1 MPSQRPNRSHFS
13 SCYKTTAPHVQ
24 GASSCCNSQLCPSWW
39 KGEMVMCPCIGYRSL
54 AFIFIWALIPIYW
67 VYLVRQP
74 LIPLKVQAQGKKK
87 DIEAGVTLSSSI
99 SVSLEVVVSH
109 TKCVGWAPQRSEG
122 CPRYHSHSCLLLTHV
137 LWNTDCDD
145 SKDGHRALWFSLSS
159 QPPTQISHPFHKAS
173 ACSASVLMGEKK
185 SWVLQMCRAQTTTK
199 QVTDERNS
207 PAVFTVKDGTNVVPS
222 WGNQPASQ
230 PAILLQN
237 WLTKNK
243 WHHVRSRTFAY
254 KPI

>member
-1 MPSQRPNRSHFS
+1 
-13 SCYKTTAPHVQ
+13 
-24 GASSCCNSQLCPSWW
+24 
-39 KGEMVMCPCIGYRSL
+39 MCPCIGYRSL

-173 ACSASVLMGEKK
+173 TCSASVLMGEKK
-185 SWVLQMCRAQTTTK
+185 KLSLADVQSSDNNKTGHWWEKLSGRLHCERRHKYCSQT
-199 QVTDERNS
+199 DS
-207 PAVFTVKDGTNVVPS
+207 
-222 WGNQPASQ
+222 QPASNSSAELAHKEQLTPCAIQDFCIQTHLSWISQSTGRSGCTRTTQLLAATLPESGQ
-230 PAILLQN
+230 PSLRFPGLS
-237 WLTKNK
+237 WK
-243 WHHVRSRTFAY
+243 V
-254 KPI
+254 